1 MKLGL
6 LVFGQF
12 RAWEDVFDENLKQ
25 IQKEF
30 ESCDVDVYVLT
41 DKNKGS
47 MYSEYAE
54 KYIRD
59 SIKLA
64 NFQIKR
70 FEFWEDLPWLHET
83 DVMIRDYAKT
93 LLKDK
98 IPADDRNNWT
108 MNHWYRRYC
117 LWKLVEENPDWQN
130 YDFFVFLRLFDARI
144 KILRPLLPL
153 LNPSASYSKEK
164 DTLYM
169 CIDMTFIGSPSNMK
183 KLLQIGTV
191 PFQWTDFEWTPE
203 FYTAF
208 NSFDSC
214 LANQRMTF
222 CSEAQVFHY
231 IYLNFPK
238 WKNIRYDFNA
248 TLSPSHAESYI
259 DIRIARHMSI
269 PRKIISIGSPAKTN
283 EFPTYAIS
291 EEESIQ
297 FLRTNFPQFIPYE
310 TPTRPLGLAGIKP
323 NSPEFGETPT
333 LVAYLW
339 LYIHGGFYVSS
350 LEPLASLRQ
359 IYEITELS
367 DMLVAVDT
375 AGNLSS
381 DFIASTPGNPAL
393 LSLIEDTVKGITPR
407 ILQGLVHFQKKNN
420 IFTFLTQEGI
430 CYGNQLILRKP

>member
-1 MKLGL
+1 MKVGL

-25 IQKEF
+25 IKKEF
-30 ESCDVDVYVLT
+30 ESCEVDVYVLT

-59 SIKLA
+59 SIKSA
-64 NFQIKR
+64 NFTIKR
-70 FEFWEDLPWLHET
+70 FDFWENLPWLHET
-83 DVMIRDYAKT
+83 DAMIREYAKRI
-93 LLKDK
+93 LKDK

-117 LWKLVEENPDWQN
+117 LWKLVEENPEWQN

-153 LNPSASYSKEK
+153 LLHPDAK

-183 KLLQIGTV
+183 KLLQVGTV

-203 FYTAF
+203 FYNAF

-231 IYLNFPK
+231 IFLNFPK

-248 TLSPSHAESYI
+248 NVSPSHAESYI

-269 PRKIISIGSPAKTN
+269 PRKIISTDCLPKTN
-283 EFPTYAIS
+283 EFPCHTLN
-291 EEESIQ
+291 EEE
-297 FLRTNFPQFIPYE
+297 FKMYAPY
-310 TPTRPLGLAGIKP
+310 K
-323 NSPEFGETPT
+323 TPT
-333 LVAYLW
+333 LLAYLW
-339 LYIHGGFYVSS
+339 LYMHGGFYISS
-350 LEPLASLRQ
+350 LQPLASLRA

-367 DMLVAVDT
+367 DMLISLDT

-393 LSLIEDTVKGITPR
+393 LSLIEDTVKGTTPR
-407 ILQGLVHFQKKNN
+407 IIKNLQLFQKKDN
-420 IFTFLTQEGI
+420 IFTFLTQGQGI
-430 CYGNQLILRKP
+430 CYGNQMILHKP

>member
-1 MKLGL
+1 MKVGL

-25 IQKEF
+25 VQKEF
-30 ESCDVDVYVLT
+30 ESCDVDVYILT

-54 KYIRD
+54 KYIYD
-59 SIKLA
+59 SIKKA

-70 FEFWEDLPWLHET
+70 FEFWEDLPRFHET
-83 DVMIRDYAKT
+83 DAIIREYAKII
-93 LLKDK
+93 LKDK

-153 LNPSASYSKEK
+153 LQCGTKDTKDTKDSKDSK

-169 CIDMTFIGSPSNMK
+169 CIDMTFISSPSNMK

-203 FYTAF
+203 FYNAF

-248 TLSPSHAESYI
+248 TVSPSHAESYI

-269 PRKIISIGSPAKTN
+269 PRKIVSIRSPAKTN
-283 EFPTYAIS
+283 EFPCHILNEGSA
-291 EEESIQ
+291 
-297 FLRTNFPQFIPYE
+297 LD
-310 TPTRPLGLAGIKP
+310 
-323 NSPEFGETPT
+323 
-333 LVAYLW
+333 AYRW
-339 LYIHGGFYVSS
+339 LYDHGGFYISS
-350 LEPLASLRQ
+350 LEPLVSLRA

-367 DMLVAVDT
+367 DMLVSLDT
-375 AGNLSS
+375 AGNLST
-381 DFIASTPGNPAL
+381 DFIASTPRNPAL

-407 ILQGLVHFQKKNN
+407 ILQGLAHFQKKNN